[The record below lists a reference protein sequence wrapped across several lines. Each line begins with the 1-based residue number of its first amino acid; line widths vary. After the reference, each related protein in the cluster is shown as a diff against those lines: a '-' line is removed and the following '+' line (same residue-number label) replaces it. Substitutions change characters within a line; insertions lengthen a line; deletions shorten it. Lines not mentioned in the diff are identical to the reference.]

1 MELVKKLNTF
11 KNEKGEEIKYYQIY
25 LKTEDGHLIAIKAV
39 YKTDSTILKYLA
51 NPIDQILLVGFIRS
65 PSRTEILRKE
75 FII

>member
-51 NPIDQILLVGFIRS
+51 NPID
-65 PSRTEILRKE
+65 
-75 FII
+75 